1 MPRVFS
7 REALVAG
14 ALVRRSSRRRRTVS
28 ASLRDGRLVVD
39 VPSTLTR
46 AQEREWVDR
55 MAQRV
60 LSSRARTRPSDTDL
74 LERAR
79 SLSRAHLGGAAA
91 PTSVAWTDDQNTRW
105 GSTTTLDGS
114 IRLSS
119 RLRDLPSWVVD
130 HVLLHELVHLSEPG
144 HGPRFR
150 ALLDPTPHA
159 ERARGY
165 LEGYLAGAADG
176 SAEVV
181 PAPVGEGSLPPDG

>member
-1 MPRVFS
+1 MYS

-28 ASLRDGRLVVD
+28 ASLREGRLVVD

-46 AQEREWVDR
+46 TQEREWVAR
-55 MAQRV
+55 MAERV
-60 LSSRARTRPSDTDL
+60 LSARARSRPSDTDL

-79 SLSRAHLGGAAA
+79 ALSRAHLGGAVPA
-91 PTSVAWTDDQNTRW
+91 SVVWTDDQSTRW

-130 HVLLHELVHLSEPG
+130 HVLLHELVHLREPG

-165 LEGYLAGAADG
+165 LEGYLAGVADA

-181 PAPVGEGSLPPDG
+181 LAPVEDGSLHPDG